1 MSFHASID
9 IDPARSLKN
18 NWANFSGDGDKDK
31 GPLTRGNSKEAEEIS
46 QLPLSEKQ
54 PNVVRPEE
62 LGRLRTLASVID
74 HTMLRPQAA
83 CEDMERF
90 CDEAVSLGVGVIS
103 IHQVWVPM
111 AVRRLRGTG
120 IKVGTVVGFPFGA
133 TLPSIKRAEAEA
145 SIRAGAE
152 ELDMVMNIGAMRS
165 GNLEGVQG
173 DIQGVVDIAHE
184 SGCILKVI
192 LENAY
197 LSDEQKVTACQIAQ
211 RAGADFVKTST
222 GLGPSGA
229 TEADVRLMRK
239 TVGLSM
245 GVKAAGGIR
254 SLGEALNMLEAG
266 ASRLGTSTSAAILA
280 EAARRVG

>member
-1 MSFHASID
+1 MPENQTKAAGPD
-9 IDPARSLKN
+9 ELAR
-18 NWANFSGDGDKDK
+18 
-31 GPLTRGNSKEAEEIS
+31 I
-46 QLPLSEKQ
+46 
-54 PNVVRPEE
+54 
-62 LGRLRTLASVID
+62 RTLAHVID
-74 HTMLRPQAA
+74 HTTLRPQTTG
-83 CEDMERF
+83 EEMERF

-103 IHQVWVPM
+103 IHQVWVPI

-120 IKVGTVVGFPFGA
+120 VKVGTVVGFPFGA

-165 GNLEGVQG
+165 GNLEGVRS
-173 DIQGVVDIAHE
+173 DIQGVVDIAHDY
-184 SGCILKVI
+184 GCILKVI
-192 LENAY
+192 LENTY
-197 LSDEQKVTACQIAQ
+197 LSDEQKIMACQIAK

-239 TVGLSM
+239 TVGMSM

-254 SLGEALNMLEAG
+254 SLSEALGMLEAG
-266 ASRLGTSTSAAILA
+266 ANRLGTSASVAILA
-280 EAARRVG
+280 EAARCVG